1 MRVRPISLRA
11 ANAHVTARHRHHKP
25 SRGHRFSLS
34 VVEDGKV
41 VGVAIV
47 GRPVARGF
55 DPEEVAEVTRVCTD
69 GTKNACSMLYG
80 ACRRVCKEM
89 GFQQIITY
97 TLASELGTSLKAAG
111 WQIDGQ
117 IKGRSWNCPS
127 RPRKDVNPTDDKVR
141 WRGLIQS
148 DDPGD
153 LEL

>member
-11 ANAHVTARHRHHKP
+11 ANAYVAARHRHHKP

-69 GTKNACSMLYG
+69 GTKNVCSMLYG
-80 ACRRVCKEM
+80 ACRRVCREM

-97 TLASELGTSLKAAG
+97 TLASEPGTSLKASG

-127 RPRKDVNPTDDKVR
+127 RPRKDVNPTDNKVR
-141 WRGLIQS
+141 WRGLTMS
-148 DDPGD
+148 
-153 LEL
+153 EAAE